1 MKYHCRSNWGVTPYQ
16 YSINGSTFQVSTFFN
31 LIAAGT
37 YPLTVKDANGCLKSQ
52 NVTVANLA
60 GPVVSALPVP
70 SSCFANDGTITAS
83 VTGGTGLITYSKNGT
98 IFQNSNVFNGLAR
111 GSYAIT
117 AKDIKNCLST
127 TTVIVNQVVGPA
139 IGAFDSSSVCGGN
152 IVCHQN
158 GGFSPYQYNMNGDFF
173 NQVMCS
179 HVNLMDCIHLQSW
192 MQMVAKTPSLF
203 CWLLHFRLSYFTLMH
218 LNIMSKLKWNG

>member
-1 MKYHCRSNWGVTPYQ
+1 M
-16 YSINGSTFQVSTFFN
+16 
-31 LIAAGT
+31 
-37 YPLTVKDANGCLKSQ
+37 
-52 NVTVANLA
+52 A

-98 IFQNSNVFNGLAR
+98 IFQNSNVFNGLAP
-111 GSYAIT
+111 GSYTIT

-152 IVCHQN
+152 IVVTQN
-158 GGFSPYQYNMNGDFF
+158 GVFHHTNTIWMGTFS
-173 NQVMCS
+173 
-179 HVNLMDCIHLQSW
+179 I
-192 MQMVAKTPSLF
+192 K
-203 CWLLHFRLSYFTLMH
+203 
-218 LNIMSKLKWNG
+218 